1 MEDGDVSLDSPDI
14 PAKVRVT
21 TITRLA
27 PPSTPDAQVIF
38 NEIEGMGNGLG
49 HRPQQFRVA
58 AAPQTHDT
66 RAEVPMNKSTDQ
78 VSSYCH

>member
-1 MEDGDVSLDSPDI
+1 MSLDSPDMS
-14 PAKVRVT
+14 AKVCVA
-21 TITRLA
+21 IIARLA
-27 PPSTPDAQVIF
+27 PPSAPDAQVIF